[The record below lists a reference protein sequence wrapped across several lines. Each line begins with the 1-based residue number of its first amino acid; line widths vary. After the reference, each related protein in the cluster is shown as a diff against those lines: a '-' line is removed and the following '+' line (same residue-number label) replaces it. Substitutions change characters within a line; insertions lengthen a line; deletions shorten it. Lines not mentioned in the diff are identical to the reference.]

1 MLNLWICVVAATGT
15 VEGLSS
21 MGDRTQNYIVARKL
35 LLDSA
40 DAVERIMLAQKQISE
55 LDGYVTRVTDMLVR
69 VYPPLSIC
77 ARHVQLC
84 VVCVVCRVCRV
95 CRVAHLVWGKK
106 GRVRGYARRQ
116 VRQDDDQQRGRR

>member
-1 MLNLWICVVAATGT
+1 
-15 VEGLSS
+15 

-84 VVCVVCRVCRV
+84 VVCVV
-95 CRVAHLVWGKK
+95 LLIWFGGKK
-106 GRVRGYARRQ
+106 RTCSRICTTASSSRR
-116 VRQDDDQQRGRR
+116 